1 LSPARQLLLAAGVWL
16 AGYTSLMQDAE
27 AQAVSAKDLA
37 RCAAIAADPDR
48 LACYDRLARSAPT
61 EARAQAVAQPQ
72 AQPPEQSFGMI
83 KPPADKPPEPS
94 RMEAKVL
101 DVTTDSRGAVT
112 AHLDNGQA
120 WTLDDGAVMLRA
132 GDAIVIKRAALGSF
146 LMTTPTN
153 RVYRV
158 RRLR

>member
-1 LSPARQLLLAAGVWL
+1 MSPARQLLFAAGVCF
-16 AGYTSLMQDAE
+16 AGFCARMQG
-27 AQAVSAKDLA
+27 AQAQMVSAKDIA
-37 RCAAIAADPDR
+37 RCATITTDSDR
-48 LACYDRLARSAPT
+48 LACYDGLARSTPT
-61 EARAQAVAQPQ
+61 GARAPAVP
-72 AQPPEQSFGMI
+72 PPEHPDQSFGMI

-101 DVTTDSRGAVT
+101 GVTTDSRGAVT
-112 AHLDNGQA
+112 VQLDNGQT
-120 WTLDDGAVMLRA
+120 WTLDDGPVLLRA

-158 RRLR
+158 RRL